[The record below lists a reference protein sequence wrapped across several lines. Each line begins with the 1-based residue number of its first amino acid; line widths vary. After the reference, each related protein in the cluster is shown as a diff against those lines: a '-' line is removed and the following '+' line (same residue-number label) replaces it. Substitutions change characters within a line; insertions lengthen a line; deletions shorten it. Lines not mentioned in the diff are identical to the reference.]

1 MQLICKRSKPKEENA
16 MDSPLRN
23 ENERIDFSP
32 IHLLLAYEV
41 IPAVRFLTPMQFCFR
56 SIFRQCA

>member
-1 MQLICKRSKPKEENA
+1 

-23 ENERIDFSP
+23 ENERIGVSP
-32 IHLLLAYEV
+32 IHLLLAYEG

>member
-1 MQLICKRSKPKEENA
+1 

-23 ENERIDFSP
+23 ENERIGFSP